1 MTEHDDEVSQSP
13 RAPRRR
19 GLFHGVRA
27 SFLTGLVVIAPIGL
41 TVWLIWT
48 VTGWIDGWVLPLVPE
63 RWQPEQYIGI
73 NLRGVG
79 VIIFL
84 IFTAIVGWLAKG
96 LIGRSLLRWGEHIV
110 DRMPIVRTVYNG
122 LKQIA

>member
-41 TVWLIWT
+41 TVWLIASWPT
-48 VTGWIDGWVLPLVPE
+48 
-63 RWQPEQYIGI
+63 R
-73 NLRGVG
+73 
-79 VIIFL
+79 
-84 IFTAIVGWLAKG
+84 
-96 LIGRSLLRWGEHIV
+96 
-110 DRMPIVRTVYNG
+110 PICP
-122 LKQIA
+122 

>member
-1 MTEHDDEVSQSP
+1 MTQDDDQSSQAA
-13 RAPRRR
+13 RGARKR

-41 TVWLIWT
+41 TVWLMWT
-48 VTGWIDGWVLPLVPE
+48 VTGWIDSWVLPLVPE
-63 RWQPEQYIGI
+63 PWQPEQYIGI

-84 IFTAIVGWLAKG
+84 IFTAIVAWTGCRSC
-96 LIGRSLLRWGEHIV
+96 GRSTTASSRS
-110 DRMPIVRTVYNG
+110 P
-122 LKQIA
+122 KPS